1 MSNVDVVRAWK
12 DRDYRQS
19 LSEAQQ
25 SALPAHPAG
34 VIELAEDDLQGVGGY
49 TSNICVT
56 ISISVTISQLI
67 SCWDSIAHGGCGGF
81 SIGDC
86 GPLHPTP

>member
-12 DRDYRQS
+12 DRDYRQT

-34 VIELAEDDLQGVGGY
+34 VIELADDDLHAVGGY
-49 TSNICVT
+49 TTWVCAT
-56 ISISVTISQLI
+56 IFLSAAVSCFDSVL
-67 SCWDSIAHGGCGGF
+67 HGGCGGM

-86 GPLHPTP
+86 GPLHPDP